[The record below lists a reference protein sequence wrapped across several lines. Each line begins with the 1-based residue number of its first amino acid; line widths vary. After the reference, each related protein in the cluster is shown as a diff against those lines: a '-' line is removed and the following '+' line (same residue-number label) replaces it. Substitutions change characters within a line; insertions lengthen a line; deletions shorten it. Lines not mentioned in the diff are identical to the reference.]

1 LSEAGHIPVLLEA
14 TLATLAPEPGQTYLD
29 CTAGLGGHAAAIAP
43 VLGPGGVCILNDAD
57 PGNLALAAARLGTA
71 GPRVV
76 SFQGNFAEAPRK
88 LEADGISAD
97 LVLADLG
104 FSSNQVEEAERG
116 MSFSRDGPLDMRLD
130 PNLRST
136 AADLVASLPVDELTR
151 IIREYGED
159 RAAYRI
165 AQKLVEARRQG
176 PISTTR
182 QLAEIVRR
190 VSGRKPGAIDP
201 ATRTFQALRIA
212 VNDELGSLDSLLR
225 SVEQGAERVAA
236 GRPGWLKPGA
246 RVAIISFHSLE
257 DRPVKR
263 VMAGLID
270 RGLASSL
277 TRRPIEA
284 DEREVSA
291 NPRSRSAK
299 LRAVRIGGPD

>member
-1 LSEAGHIPVLLEA
+1 MSEAGHIPVLLDA
-14 TLATLAPEPGQTYLD
+14 TIAILAPAPGRTYLD
-29 CTAGLGGHAAAIAP
+29 CTAGLGGHAAAIASA
-43 VLGPGGVCILNDAD
+43 LGPRGVCILNDAD
-57 PGNLALAAARLGTA
+57 PGNLGRAAS
-71 GPRVV
+71 RVEPTGSSV
-76 SFQGNFAEAPRK
+76 VAFQGNFADAPRK
-88 LEADGISAD
+88 LESQGLSAD

-104 FSSNQVEEAERG
+104 FSSNQVDEADRG

-130 PNLRST
+130 PNLKST
-136 AADLVASLPVDELTR
+136 AADLVASLPVVELAR
-151 IIREYGED
+151 IIRDYGED

-165 AQKLVEARRQG
+165 AQKLVESRRLG

-182 QLAEIVRR
+182 QLAEIVRQ
-190 VSGRKPGAIDP
+190 VSGRKPGGIDP

-263 VMAGLID
+263 AMAGLVD